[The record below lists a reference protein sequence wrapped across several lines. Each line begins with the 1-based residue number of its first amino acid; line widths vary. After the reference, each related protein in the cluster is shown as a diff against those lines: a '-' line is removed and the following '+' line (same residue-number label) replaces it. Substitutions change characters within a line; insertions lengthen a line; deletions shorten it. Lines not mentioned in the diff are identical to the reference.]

1 MMKKRKDSVFSSIMV
16 LALPIIAEE
25 ILSTL
30 LQYVDTAMV
39 GRLGAEATASVNLT
53 STVNWLIG
61 CIFSAIG
68 IAVVA
73 LISSSLGAGDKK
85 RVRSSSATGLV
96 LALTAGI
103 TVLAVA
109 LSVSPFLPSW
119 MNARKEIQR
128 SASEYFFII
137 SLAIPFRALSI
148 VEANALRATK
158 DTRTPM
164 TVNLAQNILNI
175 VLNYLLIYHF
185 GLKVRGAA
193 IATFVSYSL
202 GGIAMTASAF
212 RKKELQFKKEDAAN
226 LSPIVKEALSIA
238 LPAAATNTTSCL
250 GHIVFA
256 SLVSGM
262 GTITFAAHSI
272 ALSAEQIFYVPGYG
286 LRGATSTLIGISVGE
301 NNKEKFRKLET
312 MSVAITVVMMTF
324 TGLLLFIFARPI
336 MAIFTPVEEVR
347 DMGAQV
353 LRLIAFSEPIFGL
366 MIVSEGICYGLGDTK
381 FPFAMETIGAWGI
394 RILFTTIGLKY
405 FGISLFGV
413 WICMLLDNSFR
424 ALSMAIPIF
433 TGRDSK
439 LFERRRAKV
448 ESSCG
453 SNENQMAVK

>member
-1 MMKKRKDSVFSSIMV
+1 MTIKRKDTVFSSIMV
-16 LALPIIAEE
+16 LALPVIAEE

-68 IAVVA
+68 VSVVA
-73 LISSSLGAGDKK
+73 LVSSSLGAGDKK
-85 RVRSSSATGLV
+85 RVRSSFAAGFSLAFFTG
-96 LALTAGI
+96 
-103 TVLAVA
+103 LAVA
-109 LSVSPFLPSW
+109 AVALAVSPFLPSW
-119 MNARKEIQR
+119 MNARKEIQK
-128 SASEYFFII
+128 SAGEYFFII

-148 VEANALRATK
+148 VEANALRAIK

-164 TVNLAQNILNI
+164 LVNLAQNALNI
-175 VLNYLLIYHF
+175 FLNYNLIYTL

-193 IATFVSYSL
+193 IATLISYSL
-202 GGIAMTASAF
+202 GGMVMTALAF
-212 RKKELQFKKEDAAN
+212 RKKELRFGRDDARN
-226 LSPIVKEALSIA
+226 ILPIVKEALSIA
-238 LPAAATNTTSCL
+238 LPAAATSTTSCL

-301 NNKEKFRKLET
+301 NDRVKFRKTET

-324 TGLLLFIFARPI
+324 TGILLFLFARPI
-336 MAIFTPVEEVR
+336 MAIFTPVEEVQAL
-347 DMGAQV
+347 GAQV
-353 LRLIAFSEPIFGL
+353 LKLIAFSEPIFGL

-381 FPFAMETIGAWGI
+381 FPFVMETIGAWGI
-394 RILFTTIGLKY
+394 RILFTVIGLK
-405 FGISLFGV
+405 FFNISLFGV

-424 ALSMAIPIF
+424 ALSMAIPLF
-433 TGRDSK
+433 SGRDGK
-439 LFERRRAKV
+439 LFGRRRAIVARNSGQK
-448 ESSCG
+448 E
-453 SNENQMAVK
+453 E